1 MQPVTARAKR
11 VPFPMAI
18 LKSNEKIS
26 SFRFISDSRFSFCR
40 DFFVSQVFAP
50 EGRKIVVCAKGEKY
64 AYSSGAE
71 GLYDVQGAI
80 GTTTFE
86 IKNGKVRIEDSAC
99 PNKDCIRQGFDGTL
113 VCLPNDVI
121 ITIENAD
128 GETDG
133 EKGKFDAVSF

>member
-1 MQPVTARAKR
+1 MTKFL
-11 VPFPMAI
+11 PFDIFII
-18 LKSNEKIS
+18 LFFLSAGIFLSVK
-26 SFRFISDSRFSFCR
+26 FSH
-40 DFFVSQVFAP
+40 QK
-50 EGRKIVVCAKGEKY
+50 GGKIVVCAKGEKY

-86 IKNGKVRIEDSAC
+86 IKNGKVRIVDSAC
-99 PNKDCIRQGFDGTL
+99 PNKDCIRQGFGGTL